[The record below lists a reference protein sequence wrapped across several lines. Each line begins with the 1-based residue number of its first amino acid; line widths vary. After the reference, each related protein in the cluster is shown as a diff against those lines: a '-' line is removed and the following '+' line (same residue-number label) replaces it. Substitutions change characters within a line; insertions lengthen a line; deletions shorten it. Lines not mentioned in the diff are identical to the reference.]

1 LSIKSVLLGFGLGI
15 IFTAIIGLVYS
26 KGDNSVEDN
35 LDKYDNSINDTF
47 VLTEDSEEEKNVSK
61 KDKIVDNNENE
72 NENENNNKSNGE
84 NITLIIDSG
93 DTSSDV
99 AKKLKKL
106 RIIKDINEFET
117 LIIDMNREK
126 YIKVGEFKIKNSDNL
141 NQIIDKITN

>member
-106 RIIKDINEFET
+106 RIIKDISEFET

-126 YIKVGEFKIKNSDNL
+126 YIK
-141 NQIIDKITN
+141 